1 MHEPGGPPPLSHP
14 SPTVGAVQA
23 PGPNRPGFAVIDV
36 ETTGLSPED
45 ERIVEVGVVLLGPD
59 GEETGSFCTLID
71 PGRHPGPTAVHRI
84 TPEMLAGA
92 PSFAAVRPYL
102 ADRLSGRVLVGH
114 NVDHFDLAFLRAE
127 CARAGGGSVV
137 PTGLATV
144 DTLGVALS
152 HLRLPGKARL
162 VDCCSH
168 YGLSWDDHHSAL
180 GDARVTAALFRS
192 MRTELGDDLLDL
204 TSRLD
209 AAAATS
215 WPGASPEP
223 PSVSVRR
230 PAAPSRARTP
240 GRALWQR
247 LRRAVR
253 RRRPRGRPS
262 AGPASPG
269 RVRSMDRDRP
279 T

>member
-1 MHEPGGPPPLSHP
+1 M
-14 SPTVGAVQA
+14 
-23 PGPNRPGFAVIDV
+23 
-36 ETTGLSPED
+36 
-45 ERIVEVGVVLLGPD
+45 LLGPD
-59 GEETGSFCTLID
+59 GEETGSFCTLD
-71 PGRHPGPTAVHRI
+71 RPRPRPRPDRGPPHHPGDAGRGAQLRRRPPVPGRHAVGPGPGRAQRR
-84 TPEMLAGA
+84 PLRSRLPPGG
-92 PSFAAVRPYL
+92 VRP
-102 ADRLSGRVLVGH
+102 GRRRVGWSPP
-114 NVDHFDLAFLRAE
+114 A
-127 CARAGGGSVV
+127 
-137 PTGLATV
+137 LATV
-144 DTLGVALS
+144 DTLGVAQS
-152 HLRLPGKARL
+152 HLQLQGKARL
-162 VDCCSH
+162 VDCCTH
-168 YGLSWDDHHSAL
+168 FGLCWDDHHSAL

-192 MRTELGDDLLDL
+192 MRAELGDDVLDL